1 MSDSTL
7 LLAVDGGGTK
17 TEAVIADLE
26 GNILGR
32 GLGPGSNPY
41 SVGFARFG
49 DSVSAAVE
57 DALRGVLGP
66 TTTGP
71 AWRAARFAAAC
82 FGMAGVDSPEDEAQ
96 VSCWV
101 REQAVAPS
109 FLVVNDA
116 ELILAAGTPDGTGV
130 VLISGTGSICL
141 GRSADGRTARVGGWG
156 TLISDEGSGYDVGLR
171 ALRLAAKAFDG
182 RAEAKALLEAALTH
196 YSLPDI
202 PALVHHLHEPATS
215 PAEIA
220 GFAPVVLDLASK
232 GDGPAGEIREGA
244 ARELACHVRA
254 VVRRLEL
261 RRPTLAMAGGLL
273 RGDLRRSLLCLVADE
288 VGACNYV
295 EDPVLGGVRL
305 ARRLLHGP
313 PHRQAP

>member
-1 MSDSTL
+1 MNDRAL

-17 TEAVIADLE
+17 TEAVVADLE
-26 GNILGR
+26 GKVLGR

-49 DSVSAAVE
+49 DAVGAAVE
-57 DALRGVLGP
+57 NALAGVLG
-66 TTTGP
+66 TATTGP

-96 VSCWV
+96 ISCWV

-130 VLISGTGSICL
+130 VLIAGTGSICL
-141 GRSADGRTARVGGWG
+141 GRAADGRTARVGGWG

-182 RAEAKALLEAALTH
+182 RAEATALLEAALAH
-196 YSLPDI
+196 YALPDI
-202 PALVHHLHEPATS
+202 PALMRHLHQPSTS

-220 GFAPVVLDLASK
+220 AFAPIVLELASK
-232 GDGPAGEIREGA
+232 GDGPAARIRDGA
-244 ARELACHVRA
+244 ARELAAQVLA
-254 VVRRLEL
+254 VVHRLGL
-261 RRPTLAMAGGLL
+261 CRPTLALAGGLL
-273 RGDLRRSLLCLVADE
+273 RGDLRRSLLSEVKDA

-305 ARRLLHGP
+305 ARALL
-313 PHRQAP
+313 QAPARGPGP